1 MNSRVNVSPHHPK
14 VRIETGMV
22 NEITQNVRVY
32 TAAGLGGGSQ
42 VCEALV
48 ESAHCAEFILAKRT
62 F

>member
-14 VRIETGMV
+14 VRIETGLV
-22 NEITQNVRVY
+22 SDITQNVRVY

-48 ESAHCAEFILAKRT
+48 ESAHCAEFVLAKRT